1 MPEQSTEPQ
10 QAAPLV
16 GEPATDRKPF
26 VQPAV
31 EDLGGLTDK
40 TQQLGG
46 SGA

>member
-1 MPEQSTEPQ
+1 MPKQSIEPQ
-10 QAAPLV
+10 QAASLD
-16 GEPATDRKPF
+16 GEPAAHRKPF

-31 EDLGGLTDK
+31 EDLGGLTEK